1 MNCHVRERCSQYPLV
16 LPCVCFFSLL
26 RALISNCCLSACLT
40 PLTPALS
47 PLQNRNPSVAVYY
60 TNRALCHVKLQ
71 QHDKALADCK
81 HALELDSQ
89 SVKAHFFLGQ
99 CHLEL
104 ENYDEAIGNLQKGQ
118 DALGAVESCAS
129 LMPIYIVFS
138 VPFCYVVALH
148 WI

>member
-1 MNCHVRERCSQYPLV
+1 
-16 LPCVCFFSLL
+16 
-26 RALISNCCLSACLT
+26 
-40 PLTPALS
+40 
-47 PLQNRNPSVAVYY
+47 VAVYY

-118 DALGAVESCAS
+118 SRLCETVEPLQRSAVVCRSS
-129 LMPIYIVFS
+129 VLIYYTMLLVYFLIYI
-138 VPFCYVVALH
+138 
-148 WI
+148 

>member
-1 MNCHVRERCSQYPLV
+1 MKRSGCRFPLDEKRGYNAR
-16 LPCVCFFSLL
+16 LL
-26 RALISNCCLSACLT
+26 SSD
-40 PLTPALS
+40 S
-47 PLQNRNPSVAVYY
+47 LQNRNPSVAVYY
-60 TNRALCHVKLQ
+60 TNRALCYVKLQ

-118 DALGAVESCAS
+118 KKLQNDGENAAG
-129 LMPIYIVFS
+129 
-138 VPFCYVVALH
+138 ALH
-148 WI
+148 KFTRAVPHSCES

>member
-1 MNCHVRERCSQYPLV
+1 M
-16 LPCVCFFSLL
+16 
-26 RALISNCCLSACLT
+26 
-40 PLTPALS
+40 
-47 PLQNRNPSVAVYY
+47 YY

-118 DALGAVESCAS
+118 KMFSMEKAS
-129 LMPIYIVFS
+129 KFYLS
-138 VPFCYVVALH
+138 KSLTCRL
-148 WI
+148 WNKRCQKERKL

>member
-1 MNCHVRERCSQYPLV
+1 MYCLV
-16 LPCVCFFSLL
+16 CPVS
-26 RALISNCCLSACLT
+26 
-40 PLTPALS
+40 
-47 PLQNRNPSVAVYY
+47 QNRNPSVAVYY

-104 ENYDEAIGNLQKGQ
+104 ENYDEAIGNLQKGESRILKHGHILQ
-118 DALGAVESCAS
+118 CLAVVCRRS
-129 LMPIYIVFS
+129 LLICCTILVMYFLI
-138 VPFCYVVALH
+138 
-148 WI
+148 

>member
-1 MNCHVRERCSQYPLV
+1 M
-16 LPCVCFFSLL
+16 
-26 RALISNCCLSACLT
+26 
-40 PLTPALS
+40 
-47 PLQNRNPSVAVYY
+47 AVYY
-60 TNRALCHVKLQ
+60 TNRALCYVKLQ

-118 DALGAVESCAS
+118 KKLQNDGENAAGALRKFTRAVPHSCES
-129 LMPIYIVFS
+129 
-138 VPFCYVVALH
+138 
-148 WI
+148 

>member
-1 MNCHVRERCSQYPLV
+1 MFPLNVLVKSSPQCHIVTVHVFCLV
-16 LPCVCFFSLL
+16 CPVS
-26 RALISNCCLSACLT
+26 
-40 PLTPALS
+40 
-47 PLQNRNPSVAVYY
+47 QNRNPSVAVYY

-118 DALGAVESCAS
+118 NKLPKGGE
-129 LMPIYIVFS
+129 
-138 VPFCYVVALH
+138 PFATFCG
-148 WI
+148 

>member
-1 MNCHVRERCSQYPLV
+1 M
-16 LPCVCFFSLL
+16 
-26 RALISNCCLSACLT
+26 
-40 PLTPALS
+40 
-47 PLQNRNPSVAVYY
+47 AVYY

-71 QHDKALADCK
+71 QYDKALADCK

-118 DALGAVESCAS
+118 RKLSKACENVAKLFVIVEKLLSHKLHNFAYKFPWLDLNIQVSFILALFFC
-129 LMPIYIVFS
+129 
-138 VPFCYVVALH
+138 FCYWRSQSQYFLYIKIKQLQFSCLPVC
-148 WI
+148 

>member
-1 MNCHVRERCSQYPLV
+1 MTFPLNILLKPRLRCHNVTVHVYCPVS
-16 LPCVCFFSLL
+16 
-26 RALISNCCLSACLT
+26 
-40 PLTPALS
+40 
-47 PLQNRNPSVAVYY
+47 QNRNPSVAVYY

-118 DALGAVESCAS
+118 KKLLKD
-129 LMPIYIVFS
+129 S
-138 VPFCYVVALH
+138 VTFATF
-148 WI
+148 

>member
-1 MNCHVRERCSQYPLV
+1 MKPVSCPVS
-16 LPCVCFFSLL
+16 
-26 RALISNCCLSACLT
+26 
-40 PLTPALS
+40 
-47 PLQNRNPSVAVYY
+47 QNRNPLVAVYY

-104 ENYDEAIGNLQKGQ
+104 ENFDEAIGNLQKGQ
-118 DALGAVESCAS
+118 KKRLGILAKLQLTWFSGGLLSGRNAVSPFGCRCCRSFNANTCAILIS
-129 LMPIYIVFS
+129 VCLTEITVF
-138 VPFCYVVALH
+138 FIKY
-148 WI
+148 

>member
-1 MNCHVRERCSQYPLV
+1 M
-16 LPCVCFFSLL
+16 
-26 RALISNCCLSACLT
+26 
-40 PLTPALS
+40 
-47 PLQNRNPSVAVYY
+47 AVYY

-118 DALGAVESCAS
+118 GKGWGIFDKPSIFFLIVVYS
-129 LMPIYIVFS
+129 LVT
-138 VPFCYVVALH
+138 VV
-148 WI
+148 WSFFDCP

>member
-1 MNCHVRERCSQYPLV
+1 MSCPVS
-16 LPCVCFFSLL
+16 
-26 RALISNCCLSACLT
+26 
-40 PLTPALS
+40 
-47 PLQNRNPSVAVYY
+47 QNRNPSVAVYY

-104 ENYDEAIGNLQKGQ
+104 ENFDEAIGNLQKGQ
-118 DALGAVESCAS
+118 EKRWAKLQLTWFFSWFTLSCHNAVSLSGCQPCRSFTGNTCAILIS
-129 LMPIYIVFS
+129 LCLTGITEFFLKSHDRVDLLS
-138 VPFCYVVALH
+138 AS
-148 WI
+148 

>member
-1 MNCHVRERCSQYPLV
+1 M
-16 LPCVCFFSLL
+16 
-26 RALISNCCLSACLT
+26 
-40 PLTPALS
+40 
-47 PLQNRNPSVAVYY
+47 AVYY

-118 DALGAVESCAS
+118 DNHKRVHKQLANVTCVPLSISPFVCFFITFCDCPDTKISSYLNHHSFYHCN
-129 LMPIYIVFS
+129 YS
-138 VPFCYVVALH
+138 VL
-148 WI
+148 

>member
-1 MNCHVRERCSQYPLV
+1 MFPLNVLVKSSPQCHIVTVHVFCLV
-16 LPCVCFFSLL
+16 CPVS
-26 RALISNCCLSACLT
+26 
-40 PLTPALS
+40 
-47 PLQNRNPSVAVYY
+47 QNRNPSVAVYY

-118 DALGAVESCAS
+118 NKLPKGGETFAT
-129 LMPIYIVFS
+129 
-138 VPFCYVVALH
+138 FCG
-148 WI
+148 

>member
-1 MNCHVRERCSQYPLV
+1 M
-16 LPCVCFFSLL
+16 
-26 RALISNCCLSACLT
+26 
-40 PLTPALS
+40 
-47 PLQNRNPSVAVYY
+47 AVYY

-118 DALGAVESCAS
+118 SGLLKDCVKCCQCFIIACRNS
-129 LMPIYIVFS
+129 LVWLHN
-138 VPFCYVVALH
+138 VAHLILSLLSQVCFLLNVN
-148 WI
+148 W

>member
-1 MNCHVRERCSQYPLV
+1 M
-16 LPCVCFFSLL
+16 
-26 RALISNCCLSACLT
+26 
-40 PLTPALS
+40 
-47 PLQNRNPSVAVYY
+47 AVYY

-118 DALGAVESCAS
+118 FRKQRNICS
-129 LMPIYIVFS
+129 VF
-138 VPFCYVVALH
+138 VPYVAWCVVLSF
-148 WI
+148 

>member
-1 MNCHVRERCSQYPLV
+1 M
-16 LPCVCFFSLL
+16 
-26 RALISNCCLSACLT
+26 IST
-40 PLTPALS
+40 GIALS
-47 PLQNRNPSVAVYY
+47 HSLRSPVFQNRNPSVAVYY

-81 HALELDSQ
+81 RALELDSQ

-118 DALGAVESCAS
+118 IQLGEDCDYFSSLSAMTLRGPILVVECAIIAFYAVYSKN
-129 LMPIYIVFS
+129 LTKI
-138 VPFCYVVALH
+138 L
-148 WI
+148 

>member
-1 MNCHVRERCSQYPLV
+1 M
-16 LPCVCFFSLL
+16 
-26 RALISNCCLSACLT
+26 
-40 PLTPALS
+40 
-47 PLQNRNPSVAVYY
+47 AVYY

-118 DALGAVESCAS
+118 NALLNNDEPFALFVAVCRTSSVSLSSSC
-129 LMPIYIVFS
+129 VQ
-138 VPFCYVVALH
+138 
-148 WI
+148 

>member
-1 MNCHVRERCSQYPLV
+1 MIKFFIFAH
-16 LPCVCFFSLL
+16 CVF
-26 RALISNCCLSACLT
+26 
-40 PLTPALS
+40 
-47 PLQNRNPSVAVYY
+47 QNRNPSVAVYY

-71 QHDKALADCK
+71 QYDKALADCK

-118 DALGAVESCAS
+118 KKLQINFYSM
-129 LMPIYIVFS
+129 LNF
-138 VPFCYVVALH
+138 
-148 WI
+148 